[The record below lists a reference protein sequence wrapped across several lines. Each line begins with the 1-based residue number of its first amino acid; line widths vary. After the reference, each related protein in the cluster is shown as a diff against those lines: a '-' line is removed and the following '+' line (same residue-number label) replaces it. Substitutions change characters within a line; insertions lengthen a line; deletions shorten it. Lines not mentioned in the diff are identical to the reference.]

1 MKIDIIWDKEEIE
14 QDRKTYWK
22 EKENRLY
29 LDSVL
34 WGVAIND
41 MCNPTL
47 LVLLMEINKE
57 LNQKKTKKGYKYGNK

>member
-1 MKIDIIWDKEEIE
+1 MKIDIIWNKEEVE
-14 QDRKTYWK
+14 LDKRSDRPG
-22 EKENRLY
+22 NNLY

-34 WGVAIND
+34 WGVAINN

-57 LNQKKTKKGYKYGNK
+57 LNQKKTKKGIKHEYK